1 MELAQQAEIVEHIHE
16 TLDEFTGKR
25 LRVKANLG
33 RSKVV
38 ECEGVLTQAHP
49 QLFIVEVEE
58 KRGRITRQSYQYVDV
73 LTGMVELTD
82 ASNNQPLFEGSFDF
96 GPVV

>member
-38 ECEGVLTQAHP
+38 ESVLLQ
-49 QLFIVEVEE
+49 
-58 KRGRITRQSYQYVDV
+58 
-73 LTGMVELTD
+73 M
-82 ASNNQPLFEGSFDF
+82 N
-96 GPVV
+96 

>member
-1 MELAQQAEIVEHIHE
+1 MELAQQAEIVENIHA
-16 TLDEFTGKR
+16 TLEEFTGKR

-38 ECEGVLTQAHP
+38 ECEGILTQAHP

-58 KRGRITRQSYQYVDV
+58 KRGRRTRQSYQYVDV

-82 ASNNQPLFEGSFDF
+82 ASNNQPLFENAFDF
-96 GPVV
+96 GN